1 MMSVFEH
8 ISSEPVIDNP
18 NHLKA
23 EARSE
28 FQSSSKIPSFEDL
41 PNLGAHNQE
50 YHSSLNNHKIPSF
63 EDLKTV
69 DGNIPYF
76 DDLPDIDLE
85 K

>member
-1 MMSVFEH
+1 MIE
-8 ISSEPVIDNP
+8 NP
-18 NHLKA
+18 SNLKA

-28 FQSSSKIPSFEDL
+28 FQGSSKIPSFEDL
-41 PNLGAHNQE
+41 PNIGSHNHE
-50 YHSSLNNHKIPSF
+50 YQNSGVNNHKIPSF